1 MAAATP
7 SGKGTVSPGH
17 NHVFVVVFP
26 KTSSSQGAEEACA
39 GVSGLL
45 PAQGCKLRGQRV
57 LGIGIEPKLLALL
70 SPRAQHLM
78 QQGWRSFLFHR
89 RGRCGSVQP
98 RDLGRDSQCDEQ
110 TKLV

>member
-1 MAAATP
+1 MAAATS

-26 KTSSSQGAEEACA
+26 KTSSSQGAEDACA

-70 SPRAQHLM
+70 SPRAQHQAGGLSSSTGGGDVA
-78 QQGWRSFLFHR
+78 QYSLDTRSVMNRQSWFN
-89 RGRCGSVQP
+89 
-98 RDLGRDSQCDEQ
+98 
-110 TKLV
+110 